1 MLGLSAGLHY
11 PKFPSGKIV
20 LPINRFGWIQGVTHG
35 TFLTAYTMGDPGNVE
50 DNPSGNKS
58 TQYFYSASRGG
69 TTHRFQRTFFYF
81 QTAGIN
87 STPTNG
93 VFRFH
98 SNSFIS
104 GTGVILLV
112 SEAFGGDGLT
122 ALSAADFH
130 LQTDYSKPYSLE
142 YDATSGAGTGWNE
155 IPLNGDALNA
165 INTLNDFIFV
175 MVTHTHDYGNTAA
188 VGPSNVSAG
197 MAVTMGNTLFPI
209 ELILN
214 Q

>member
-11 PKFPSGKIV
+11 PKFTSSKIL
-20 LPINRFGWIQGVTHG
+20 LPVNRFGWIQGVSHG
-35 TFLTAYTMGDPGNVE
+35 TFATARQMADPAQVE
-50 DNPSGNKS
+50 DNPTANKS

-81 QTAGIN
+81 QTASVG
-87 STPTNG
+87 SMPTNG
-93 VFRFH
+93 VFRFY
-98 SNSFIS
+98 SNGFIS

-122 ALSAADFH
+122 SLSPLDFFTE
-130 LQTDYSKPYSLE
+130 TDYAKLYSDE
-142 YDATSGAGTGWNE
+142 YDATDGAGTGWNE
-155 IPLNGDALNA
+155 IPLNGSALQA
-165 INTLNDFIFV
+165 IRDQNSFIFV

-188 VGPSNVSAG
+188 TGTNNVSAG
-197 MAVTMGNTLFPI
+197 ISVAMGNALFPI